1 MTFTTTRTMLGL
13 VAATAVI
20 IVAGGGG
27 AYATAQDQNTNPT
40 ARPFMGRHG
49 GPGGRGGL
57 MGPMGMLPRLGR
69 ALQLTDAQRD
79 QIKAIAASHRDEWQA
94 LGTRARTAHQA
105 LQAATTANTIDDTLI
120 RQKSADVAAVD
131 ADLAVTRA
139 HAYAEVL
146 QVLTAD
152 QKSKL
157 NELKA
162 HIQARMKN
170 RAPQQ

>member
-13 VAATAVI
+13 VAATAVL
-20 IVAGGGG
+20 VGAG
-27 AYATAQDQNTNPT
+27 AYATAQDQNTNATP
-40 ARPFMGRHG
+40 RPFIGHHG
-49 GPGGRGGL
+49 GLAGPGGRMGPG
-57 MGPMGMLPRLGR
+57 GPMGMLPRLGR

-105 LQAATTANTIDDTLI
+105 LQAAVTANTIDETAI
-120 RQKSADVAAVD
+120 RQKSADLAAVD
-131 ADLAVTRA
+131 ADLAVARA
-139 HAYAEVL
+139 PAYAEAL

-152 QKSKL
+152 QKTKL

-162 HIQARMKN
+162 QRKN
-170 RAPQQ
+170 RGAK

>member
-13 VAATAVI
+13 VAATAVL
-20 IVAGGGG
+20 VGAG

-40 ARPFMGRHG
+40 PRPFTGRGFGHG
-49 GPGGRGGL
+49 GPGL

-105 LQAATTANTIDDTLI
+105 LQAAVTANTIDETLI
-120 RQKSADVAAVD
+120 RQKSADVATVD
-131 ADLAVTRA
+131 ADLAVARA
-139 HAYAEVL
+139 HGYAEVL
-146 QVLTAD
+146 QVLTAE
-152 QKSKL
+152 QKTKL

-162 HIQARMKN
+162 QMQNRMQRRGAK
-170 RAPQQ
+170 